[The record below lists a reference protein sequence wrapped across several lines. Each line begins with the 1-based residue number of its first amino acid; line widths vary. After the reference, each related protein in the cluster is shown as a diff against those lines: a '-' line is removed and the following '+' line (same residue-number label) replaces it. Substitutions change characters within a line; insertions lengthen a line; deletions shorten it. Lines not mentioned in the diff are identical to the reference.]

1 MNHLLCWPVPTCW
14 GEIGLKSKDQPF
26 IMVIDNSALFEG
38 TSDAEAIQARCAL
51 ELYLV
56 VMGWDLSGASPYPW
70 GMKKAVIAQ
79 VLGLYLSEKG
89 DLVSCDPG

>member
-1 MNHLLCWPVPTCW
+1 VNHLLCWPAPTCR
-14 GEIGLKSKDQPF
+14 GEIDLKSKDQPF

-56 VMGWDLSGASPYPW
+56 AMGWDLSRASPYP
-70 GMKKAVIAQ
+70 
-79 VLGLYLSEKG
+79 
-89 DLVSCDPG
+89 